1 MSSVAMR
8 KKKLRRAAIR
18 MTDAGTQNGRDRKG
32 PEQDRRTLS
41 QKMRTER
48 ASPAPVPAP
57 QCQTWHRQGLP
68 ARWGLE
74 LPTWCWRTAWL
85 WLRPRSAQG
94 GSRGDVGPGSQPWCC
109 HVHWGAGG

>member
-18 MTDAGTQNGRDRKG
+18 MTDASTQNGRDWKG

-48 ASPAPVPAP
+48 ASPACPSPTVPDVA
-57 QCQTWHRQGLP
+57 QAG
-68 ARWGLE
+68 
-74 LPTWCWRTAWL
+74 TACTL
-85 WLRPRSAQG
+85 
-94 GSRGDVGPGSQPWCC
+94 GP
-109 HVHWGAGG
+109 